1 MAKSASWS
9 LVLNAAVADQASVEV
24 STPGYDAALVDA
36 NSVQLAVGNDVV
48 AVPDQATVAFSGA
61 AATVTNLTGAEWASG
76 ETVYIYVEAKGLAGA
91 ADGGLEQR
99 LSTMQ
104 AAIDANTS
112 AIALLDTEVA
122 DLQLRVAALETPATT
137 QAKGR

>member
-9 LVLNAAVADQASVEV
+9 LLLNAAVADQASVEV

-36 NSVQLAVGNDVV
+36 NSVELAVGNDVV
-48 AVPDQATVAFSGA
+48 VVPDQATVAFSGA

-91 ADGGLEQR
+91 GETLAA
-99 LSTMQ
+99 MQ
-104 AAIDANTS
+104 AAIDANAS

-122 DLQLRVAALETPATT
+122 DLQLRVAALETPVTT

>member
-9 LVLNAAVADQASVEV
+9 LVLNVAVADQASVEV

-36 NSVQLAVGNDVV
+36 SSVQLAVGNDVV
-48 AVPDQATVAFSGA
+48 VVPDQATIAFSGV

-76 ETVYIYVEAKGLAGA
+76 ETVYIYVEAKGLTGAGVA
-91 ADGGLEQR
+91 A
-99 LSTMQ
+99 MQ

-112 AIALLDTEVA
+112 AIGALETEVT
-122 DLQLRVAALETPATT
+122 DLQARVAALETPAT
-137 QAKGR
+137 

>member
-9 LVLNAAVADQASVEV
+9 LVLNVAVADQASVEV

-36 NSVQLAVGNDVV
+36 SSVQLAVGNDVV
-48 AVPDQATVAFSGA
+48 VVPDQATVAFSGA

-76 ETVYIYVEAKGLAGA
+76 ETVYIYVEAKDLSGAGGETLAA
-91 ADGGLEQR
+91 
-99 LSTMQ
+99 MQ

-112 AIALLDTEVA
+112 AIGALETEVT
-122 DLQLRVAALETPATT
+122 DLQARVAALETPAT
-137 QAKGR
+137 